1 MRRLAIAVVALVLG
15 TTGLARANDP
25 GVATHAPAGGRT
37 VPTPAGLS
45 VPPDARRTGDQT
57 FLTFPEWFLVF
68 SPDEHADMLEA
79 RQAPSRFPFFAH
91 IGQFWQA
98 YGRVIDS
105 VRGRWP
111 FNGEY
116 HTMIV
121 VIGASTTVEYSFKGA
136 YETLV
141 GRLSEFDAAPLA
153 TPEDRLAAKQARDY
167 VEFIRVRPW
176 YEFDFV
182 SPLRSLWRD
191 VPATGPHLVRKWER
205 RYLLTS
211 EWLVKAGYA
220 WVIEK
225 ATHTAFEVAKPTTAA
240 IIDELP
246 PSLESTLPEL
256 RVVARDGGSARVDL
270 PRYQAFTPYAAAIAR
285 AGGRFRDIAGNRG
298 DVLVSVVMPQTAA
311 SPAGTR
317 LLFRQP
323 ILTRPGYER
332 RALVTS
338 VAGLSPLL
346 VARDIAGDEVEH
358 VFDY

>member
-1 MRRLAIAVVALVLG
+1 MKRVLAAIAALLTLLPVAAAVPASLPDPLAI
-15 TTGLARANDP
+15 
-25 GVATHAPAGGRT
+25 PA
-37 VPTPAGLS
+37 AEQ
-45 VPPDARRTGDQT
+45 RTGDQT

-68 SPDEHADMLEA
+68 SPDEYADMLEA
-79 RQAPSRFPFFAH
+79 RQSPSRFPFFAH

-105 VRGRWP
+105 VRGRWA

-121 VIGASTTVEYSFKGA
+121 VIGASTTVEYGLKGA
-136 YETLV
+136 YETLI
-141 GRLSEFDAAPLA
+141 GRLGELGVPPLS
-153 TPEDRLAAKQARDY
+153 TPEDRLAAKEARDY

-182 SPLRSLWRD
+182 TPLETLWRD
-191 VPATGPHLVRKWER
+191 TPATGAHFVRKWER

-220 WVIEK
+220 ALIEK
-225 ATHTAFEVAKPTTAA
+225 ATHTAFEAAKPTTSAVVA
-240 IIDELP
+240 SLP
-246 PSLESTLPEL
+246 PDIEAKLPEMHVL
-256 RVVARDGGSARVDL
+256 ARDGDVARVTL
-270 PRYQAFTPYAAAIAR
+270 PRYQAFTPYATAIAR
-285 AGGRFRDIAGNRG
+285 DGGTFRDIAGNRG
-298 DVLVSVVMPQTAA
+298 DLLVSVVMPATADPP
-311 SPAGTR
+311 SGTR

-338 VAGLSPLL
+338 VAGLAPLL
-346 VARDIAGDEVEH
+346 AARDAAGDEVEH